1 MSNSRTT
8 HLKIKIK
15 TLASE
20 AKHIRR
26 EANRTGGR
34 ERQELTAHRTGP
46 VRSAARHNQLAYAY
60 LRGIPYR
67 AVELRTEIPPN
78 WAQVETLARRF
89 GPAMPWAPSWEAWLA
104 AAEQHLRAQAEGWR
118 AA

>member
-1 MSNSRTT
+1 MSDARTI

-20 AKHIRR
+20 AGHIRH
-26 EANRTGGR
+26 EARRTCGR
-34 ERQELTAHRTGP
+34 ERQDLNAHRRGP
-46 VRSAARHNQLAYAY
+46 VRSAARHNQLAYAF

-67 AVELRTEIPPN
+67 AVERRTQDPPS
-78 WAQVETLARRF
+78 WSQVETLARRF
-89 GPAMPWAPSWEAWLA
+89 GPARPWAPSWEAWLA
-104 AAEQHLRAQAEGWR
+104 AAQQHVRSQAEESC